1 MVKKTSKPPLY
12 SLEIHQILAGFKTS
26 QEGLS
31 DRDAAQRLR
40 VYGRNAQSVRAVP
53 LWRRIVEP
61 FTSLFV
67 LILVFA
73 LALSLFERKWVEAI
87 IIGAIVGVNALI
99 YYFQQFSVSR
109 VLKTLKKQDII
120 KTTVVRSGA
129 STEVSSEVLVPGDI
143 VHLGEGDKVPA
154 DGRLIHVERLQI
166 DESLLTGESQL
177 VHKQAGAIAGKH
189 EVYDQSN
196 MAFKGTYVRS
206 GTGILLITA
215 TGNATQLGA
224 INELAAEADNGLTP
238 IERKINDVTKKIL
251 IAIGFIGVAI
261 FGLAALRGIA
271 LEEALRFS
279 LTMIVSA
286 VPEGLPVALTIVL
299 LLSARRM
306 AKYKALVKKIS
317 AMETLG
323 AVTLIIT
330 DKTGTIT
337 QNKLSVADS
346 YTTHRSPHSFQ
357 EVLRL
362 SLNGD
367 EDHTDD
373 PLDTLLLQSVPDVV
387 IPHTWNKVKDFP
399 FDQHLRISAT
409 LWEHNHGYTL
419 YVKGA
424 PEQVL
429 RHCKTSKRAAAI
441 KACLHQ
447 FTGKGYRTIALAH
460 RDFKRLPSHLNK
472 QSLQDLAF
480 DGFVGLSDQLRRGVG
495 TAVHQA
501 HAAGIKVAML
511 TGDHVQTAGY
521 IAQQVGIAR
530 DQEQV
535 SDGSILVHGSPED
548 IRKALQSTTVFGRV
562 LPEHKYALL
571 KATNGHEITAM
582 TGDGV
587 NDIPALVEAD
597 AGLSMGSGTDAA
609 KDASDIVLLDNNFHT
624 IINAIKVGRTVLANI
639 RKMLVYL
646 LATSGGE
653 VLTMAGALLFNMPLP
668 LGAVEILWVNLVT
681 DSVTVIPL
689 GLSPPEEHHMKQP
702 PQNPQAPLLNKILL
716 SRTILLSFVMA
727 ATVLIIFKLNLNQG
741 LAYAQTM
748 AFLGLIVV
756 QWANAL
762 SVNFEFRSWIYNFF
776 KPNFKLVAVIG
787 FSIILNVLLFI
798 TPFGG
803 AFGIVHISAND
814 VLISIV
820 VPTVVMLLASD
831 AHKLVSH
838 LLRPRRHHSAT
849 GSSL

>member
-1 MVKKTSKPPLY
+1 MAKQTSKPPLY
-12 SLEIHQILAGFKTS
+12 TLEIHQVLAGFKTS

-31 DRDAAQRLR
+31 QKDAAQRLR
-40 VYGRNAQSVRAVP
+40 VYGRNAQSTRTVP
-53 LWRRIVEP
+53 LWRRVIEP

-67 LILVFA
+67 LILIFA
-73 LALSLFERKWVEAI
+73 LVISVFERKWFEVL
-87 IIGAIVGVNALI
+87 IIGVIVGVNALI

-120 KTTVVRSGA
+120 KTTVMRAGA
-129 STEVSSEVLVPGDI
+129 SVEVSSEVLVPGDI

-154 DGRLIHVERLQI
+154 DGRLIHVERLQV

-177 VHKQAGAIAGKH
+177 VHKQAGALAGTH
-189 EVYDQSN
+189 QVYDQKN
-196 MAFKGTYVRS
+196 MAFKGTYIRS
-206 GTGILLITA
+206 GTGVLLITA

-251 IAIGFIGVAI
+251 IAIGIIGVGI
-261 FGLAALRGIA
+261 FGLAAVRGIA

-299 LLSARRM
+299 LFSARRM

-323 AVTLIIT
+323 AITLIIT

-367 EDHTDD
+367 QNHTDD
-373 PLDTLLLQSVPDVV
+373 PLDTLLLESVPDIT

-399 FDQHLRISAT
+399 FDQHLRMSAT
-409 LWEHNHGYTL
+409 LWEHNHGFTL

-429 RHCKTSKRAAAI
+429 YHCKTSKKEAAI

-447 FTGKGYRTIALAH
+447 FTSKGYRTIALAH
-460 RDFKRLPSHLNK
+460 RDLK
-472 QSLQDLAF
+472 QAPQNLTKESLKDLTF
-480 DGFVGLSDQLRRGVG
+480 DGFVGLSDQLRPGVEM
-495 TAVHQA
+495 AVKQA

-521 IAQQVGIAR
+521 IAQQVGIAH

-535 SDGSILVHGSPED
+535 TNSSILVHGSPED

-571 KATNGHEITAM
+571 KATNGYEITAM

-587 NDIPALVEAD
+587 NDIPALVQAD

-609 KDASDIVLLDNNFHT
+609 KDASDIVLLDDNFHT

-668 LGAVEILWVNLVT
+668 LSAVQILWVNLVT

-689 GLSPPEEHHMKQP
+689 GLSPAEAHHMKQP
-702 PQNPQAPLLNKILL
+702 PQPSDAPLLNKVLL
-716 SRTILLSFVMA
+716 SRTIILSIIMA
-727 ATVLIIFKLNLNQG
+727 ATVLVIFKLNLDKG

-748 AFLGLIVV
+748 AFLSLIVV

-776 KPNFKLVAVIG
+776 KPNLKLALAIG
-787 FSIILNVLLFI
+787 ISIILNLLLFV
-798 TPFGG
+798 TPIGE
-803 AFGIVHISAND
+803 AFGIVHININD
-814 VLISIV
+814 VLIAVII
-820 VPTVVMLLASD
+820 PALVMLLASD
-831 AHKLVSH
+831 AHKLVSYLVQPKRLTTH
-838 LLRPRRHHSAT
+838 
-849 GSSL
+849 